1 MLLIL
6 STPDD
11 THAEAVER
19 ILARRGIP
27 FIHWDQAGFPERDT
41 VTLRYDSSGLRSQ
54 ALVKGRELIDLTQAS
69 TTYVRRYAH
78 PDVRRPAHDPKA
90 RAYIEAEARALLNV
104 AAELIDCRWVP
115 GPIRTLQWA
124 GDKSW
129 QLRLATRLGFEIPP
143 TLISNDPSEFLQFYR
158 EHNGRLICKALN
170 FPHFPSANGADR
182 WVFTTQLVAPRDA
195 GYADSVRYCP
205 AIFQA
210 YVPKQLELR
219 VTIVGE
225 RVFACAIYSQET
237 ERTRYDWRR
246 YDLEHTPHRVHELPQ
261 EISERCVRMVRE
273 LGLCYGAMDLILTP
287 DGRYV
292 FLEVNPMGQYL
303 WIEKITGMPISEAI
317 CDLLEAAEA
326 GVGGMPND

>member
-6 STPDD
+6 SASGD
-11 THAEAVER
+11 THSEAVEQ
-19 ILARRGIP
+19 ILARRGVP
-27 FIHWDQAGFPERDT
+27 FIHWNQAGFPERDT
-41 VTLRYDSSGLRSQ
+41 VSLRYDSSGLRSQ
-54 ALVKGRELIDLTQAS
+54 ALVKGGELIDLAQVS
-69 TTYVRRYAH
+69 TAYVRRHAH
-78 PDVRRPAHDPKA
+78 PDVRRPADDPAA
-90 RAYIEAEARALLNV
+90 RAYIETEARAFLTA

-115 GPIRTLQWA
+115 GPVRTLHWA

-143 TLISNDPSEFLQFYR
+143 TLISNDPSELLEFYR
-158 EHNGRLICKALN
+158 EHNGTLVCKALN
-170 FPHFPSANGADR
+170 FPHFAAADGADR
-182 WVFTTQLVAPRDA
+182 WVFTTQLVTPRDV

-219 VTIVGE
+219 ITVVGE
-225 RVFACAIYSQET
+225 RVFACEIHSQET
-237 ERTRYDWRR
+237 ERTRHDWRR
-246 YDLEHTPHRVHELPQ
+246 YDLMHTPHHVHELPH
-261 EISERCVRMVRE
+261 EISKRCVRIVRE
-273 LGLCYGAMDLILTP
+273 LGLCYGAMDLVLTP

-303 WIEKITGMPISEAI
+303 WIEKITGMPISDAI

-326 GVGGMPND
+326 GVGGMPGD